1 MKITAIE
8 VTPVCVPRL
17 RAYGAVVR
25 TALGPADVSE
35 HRHRRGYAP
44 TKGLTGLGEISSV
57 FARRGPFLY
66 RDVDERLAPALV
78 GRDPLAITGALRA
91 METRL
96 PDGQLAIAGVEM
108 ALWDLA
114 GKALGLPVCTLLG
127 GKVRERIHA
136 QTTRYRTGSRSR
148 WRSSRRNAPAK
159 GFRTVK
165 VKVGQGLER
174 GRGGGEAGPGGGRRR
189 ASGAGGRQH
198 GDEQRPRRPSASS
211 SGSWTSTPRCW
222 SSRCR
227 LATCTRWPRIRRS
240 VSLPIMADESIGP
253 PRDAMEVIRREA
265 ADVLNV
271 YVTESGGI
279 QNAARIFTLAEQAG
293 LGCMIGSMPELGIG
307 TAAQIHLGMAMPNLD
322 YDSDTCGSLYQ
333 EEDLLATPLCF
344 ERGLRLRAGR
354 AGTGRRARPPTPS
367 RAAAR
372 RSPPQ

>member
-1 MKITAIE
+1 MKITAID
-8 VTPVCVPRL
+8 VTPVCVLRL
-17 RAYGAVVR
+17 RAWGTVVR
-25 TALGPADVSE
+25 TALGPADISE
-35 HRHRRGYAP
+35 HGIVQVR
-44 TKGLTGLGEISSV
+44 TDEGLTGLGEISSV

-91 METRL
+91 METQL
-96 PDGQLAIAGVEM
+96 SDGQLAIAGVEM

-114 GKALGLPVCTLLG
+114 GKALGVPVYTLLG
-127 GKVRERIHA
+127 GRVRERIPLSYSVPH
-136 QTTRYRTGSRSR
+136 G
-148 WRSSRRNAPAK
+148 APEQMAEFARERANE

-165 VKVGQGLER
+165 VKVGQGLGRDVEAVRQVREAVGAAHRVRVDANMAMGSAKEAIRLVER
-174 GRGGGEAGPGGGRRR
+174 IMDFDPEML
-189 ASGAGGRQH
+189 
-198 GDEQRPRRPSASS
+198 EQPVPARDLHAM
-211 SGSWTSTPRCW
+211 
-222 SSRCR
+222 
-227 LATCTRWPRIRRS
+227 AEIRRS

-279 QNAARIFTLAEQAG
+279 RNAASIFTLAEQAG

-333 EEDLLATPLCF
+333 EEDLLATPLRF
-344 ERGLRLRAGR
+344 ERGHAFAPEGPGLGVELDPDAV
-354 AGTGRRARPPTPS
+354 AR
-367 RAAAR
+367 AAR
-372 RSPPQ
+372 RSPLT